1 MPRGTSVGGPQRIT
15 RAPSLVRPQMFDRAT
30 RECAMSPSRPTVRPS
45 IRPLARRIVIR
56 SSSPWVGC
64 SWAPSP
70 ALMIEQPTC
79 WASRCGVP
87 GVGWRTTMM
96 SAPIASMFLA
106 VSMND
111 SPLERLETLAEKSW
125 VSAESRLAARLK
137 LVRVRVEF
145 SKKRLK
151 TIRPWSAGTF
161 LRLRVE
167 TSANDS
173 AVSRIA
179 DDLLGR
185 EVLQPEQVLAGPGG
199 GAGAEPGGRRVGGS

>member
-1 MPRGTSVGGPQRIT
+1 
-15 RAPSLVRPQMFDRAT
+15 
-30 RECAMSPSRPTVRPS
+30 
-45 IRPLARRIVIR
+45 
-56 SSSPWVGC
+56 
-64 SWAPSP
+64 
-70 ALMIEQPTC
+70 MIEALDVLGQQVG
-79 WASRCGVP
+79 AP
-87 GVGWRTTMM
+87 GVGWRTTIT

-106 VSMND
+106 VSMNV
-111 SPLERLETLAEKSW
+111 SPLERLETLAVKSW

-167 TSANDS
+167 ISANDS

-179 DDLLGR
+179 DDLLAR
-185 EVLQPEQVLAGPGG
+185 EVLQPEQVLAVPGHG
-199 GAGAEPGGRRVGGS
+199 GAVGGRA